1 MNAFA
6 KKMKKTAFKKAKKVL
21 PKTTVLRIQR
31 RRLEGRLGVSC
42 KPNSYEGQYTY
53 SVVSAVYNAEKY
65 LDAFFES
72 LTSQTID
79 GKRIRLIMVDDGS
92 TDGSA
97 KVIAKW
103 KQRFPELIDYYHKE
117 NGGQASARNMGLAHV
132 DTDWVTF
139 IDPDDFVSETYFE
152 EVDRTLSAHPDIQ
165 FVTCRIVF
173 YNETKDEYFDR
184 HPLRGEFKND
194 VFV

>member
-1 MNAFA
+1 MIYERFCEKNEEDRIQESQEGSS
-6 KKMKKTAFKKAKKVL
+6 
-21 PKTTVLRIQR
+21 KTTVLRIQR
-31 RRLEGRLGVSC
+31 RRLEGGHGVSC

-53 SVVSAVYNAEKY
+53 SVVLAVYNAEKY

-92 TDGSA
+92 NDGSA

-117 NGGQASARNMGLAHV
+117 NVGQASALQYGVGLML
-132 DTDWVTF
+132 
-139 IDPDDFVSETYFE
+139 I
-152 EVDRTLSAHPDIQ
+152 
-165 FVTCRIVF
+165 RIG
-173 YNETKDEYFDR
+173 
-184 HPLRGEFKND
+184 LLL
-194 VFV
+194 